1 MSDKNP
7 IFCSLAF
14 GSASINSYG
23 EYIPCCSIRPN
34 YWENYRETNP
44 SMLALEPKDRINAPN
59 LREVRKSLLEG
70 EWPSACE
77 NCRLAEDTGVNSM
90 RTIWNSGLTDYTIPA
105 EEIVD
110 PNNIVYLDLT
120 FSTKCNSKCMTCN
133 SALSDFWE
141 EEEAYIWDVPTAKTN
156 RVCIEDDTAVK
167 LATQFPNVKRINFV
181 GGEPTISDE
190 HVHFLYSLVEYGK
203 SKDIAVGYVT
213 NLAGINTGLIDL
225 WDNFR
230 EVGMSV
236 SIDGFGKVN
245 DYIRYPIKWEK
256 TDTNLKRYLQLMV
269 NNPER
274 YMFGLSCTV
283 SMFNA
288 IQAVDLLEY
297 WIDLVNNLGLNP
309 HCGIFLNR
317 VSYPDWLTV
326 NFLSHEYR
334 QIGID
339 KAQKLLEKIEVYNN
353 THEISINSGSK
364 DSVELL
370 ISWLREPQKHDPEL
384 LEKCKHFITSSD
396 KFRKRHL
403 KDYIPEL
410 WEELE
415 KLWNSQL

>member
-1 MSDKNP
+1 MSDKEP

-23 EYIPCCSIRPN
+23 EYIPCCSIRTN
-34 YWENYRETNP
+34 DWESYRETNP
-44 SMLALEPKDRINAPN
+44 AILELEPKDRINAPN
-59 LREVRKSLLEG
+59 LREVRKTLLQG
-70 EWPSACE
+70 KWPNACE
-77 NCRLAEDTGVNSM
+77 NCKLAENAGVNSM
-90 RTIWNSGLTDYTIPA
+90 RTIWNNGLTDYTIPA
-105 EEIVD
+105 TEFVD
-110 PNNIVYLDLT
+110 PKDIVYLDLT

-133 SALSDFWE
+133 SDLSDFWE
-141 EEEAYIWDVPTAKTN
+141 EEEAYIWNENKSKKN
-156 RVCIEDDTAVK
+156 RVCIKDETAVK
-167 LATQFPNVKRINFV
+167 LAEQFPNVKRINFV

-190 HVHFLYSLVEYGK
+190 HVHFLQSMVEYGK

-225 WDNFR
+225 WNNFR

-256 TDTNLKRYLQLMV
+256 TDTNLKRYLRLMV

-297 WIDLVNNLGLNP
+297 WIDLVNDLGLNP
-309 HCGIFLNR
+309 HVGIFLNR

-339 KAQKLLEKIEVYNN
+339 KAQKLLEKIESYNN
-353 THEISINSGSK
+353 TYEVPINSGSK

-370 ISWLREPQKHDPEL
+370 ISWLQEPQKHDPVL